1 MQLKLL
7 NMNNYIKIK
16 NLTKKYEK
24 NKSIKVLNNI
34 TFNFEPGK
42 TYSIMGPSGSGKS
55 TLLNLLSLIDNPSA
69 GSIEISNN
77 KIKSNNKV
85 KNDLIRAKKIG
96 IIYQD
101 KNLLSDFTAL
111 ENVYLPNLLVSKE
124 KQKSIE
130 LAKKLIKSVGM
141 SSRINHFPNELSGGE
156 NQRIAIA
163 RALINN
169 PDIILAD
176 EPTGSLDS
184 DNAKLIFKILF
195 NLKNKNRII
204 IFATHNRYFANMAD
218 CKIMMNDGNMQIIN
232 AAA

>member
-24 NKSIKVLNNI
+24 KKSINVLNDI
-34 TFNFEPGK
+34 SFKFEPGK

-55 TLLNLLSLIDNPSA
+55 TLLNLLSLIDNPTA

-130 LAKKLIKSVGM
+130 LAKKLLKNVGM

-195 NLKNKNRII
+195 NFKNKNRII

-218 CKIMMNDGNMQIIN
+218 CKIMMNDGNIQIIN
-232 AAA
+232 ATI

>member
-1 MQLKLL
+1 
-7 NMNNYIKIK
+7 MNNYIKIK
-16 NLTKKYEK
+16 NLIKKYEK
-24 NKSIKVLNNI
+24 NKTIKVLNDI
-34 TFNFEPGK
+34 SFNFEPGK
-42 TYSIMGPSGSGKS
+42 TYSITGPSGSGKS
-55 TLLNLLSLIDNPSA
+55 TLLNLISLIDNPTS
-69 GSIEISNN
+69 GTIEINSN
-77 KIKSNNKV
+77 KIKLNNKV
-85 KNDLIRAKKIG
+85 ENDLIRAKKIG

-124 KQKSIE
+124 KQKSVD
-130 LAKKLIKSVGM
+130 LAKKLIKNVGM

-195 NLKNKNRII
+195 NLINKNRII

-218 CKIMMNDGNMQIIN
+218 CKITMNNGNMNITN
-232 AAA
+232 ATI